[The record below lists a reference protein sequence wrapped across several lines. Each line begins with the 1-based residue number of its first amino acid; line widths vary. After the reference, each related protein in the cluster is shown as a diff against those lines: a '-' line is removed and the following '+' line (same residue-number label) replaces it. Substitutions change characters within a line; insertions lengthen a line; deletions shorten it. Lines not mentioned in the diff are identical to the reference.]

1 MLYVKDDLESSEM
14 DSAVELLVGFCRS
27 LAMANLKGEK
37 YLTAETWLRL
47 ARELENLV

>member
-1 MLYVKDDLESSEM
+1 MLYEKENLESEEM

-27 LAMANLKGEK
+27 LAMANLKSDRF
-37 YLTAETWLRL
+37 LTAETWLRL

>member
-1 MLYVKDDLESSEM
+1 MLYVKDDESEEM
-14 DSAVELLVGFCRS
+14 DSAIQVLVGFCRS

>member
-1 MLYVKDDLESSEM
+1 MLYVKDDESEEM
-14 DSAVELLVGFCRS
+14 DSAIQVLVNFCRS